1 MNNLTLQLNAHFDST
16 HAANHHR
23 FRMIGRLQTPSNHT
37 TPFYWLPLSMAC
49 SNCGRIG
56 RTVGVICSK
65 RKKSTILMA
74 QILHLFYIYWKLATT
89 HNNTAARKHGRNIC
103 ATRCGCF
110 DVYECSFVQDVV
122 EFNAKIEVSM
132 SSPIGT
138 DDMIFLARLSSYTLK
153 EPNTFIQREIRR
165 NCCTGSVLKR
175 LIVAVISIIRNF
187 SGTWVAPK
195 VCF

>member
-1 MNNLTLQLNAHFDST
+1 
-16 HAANHHR
+16 
-23 FRMIGRLQTPSNHT
+23 
-37 TPFYWLPLSMAC
+37 
-49 SNCGRIG
+49 
-56 RTVGVICSK
+56 VGVICSK

-153 EPNTFIQREIRR
+153 EPNTFIQGVIIRS
-165 NCCTGSVLKR
+165 CCTVSVLKR
-175 LIVAVISIIRNF
+175 MCFCSFLMVAVDGGWRSVLIPMYRYD
-187 SGTWVAPK
+187 VAPDLTRLLMPFQSHDGRK
-195 VCF
+195 CPYAEAYIDTSK